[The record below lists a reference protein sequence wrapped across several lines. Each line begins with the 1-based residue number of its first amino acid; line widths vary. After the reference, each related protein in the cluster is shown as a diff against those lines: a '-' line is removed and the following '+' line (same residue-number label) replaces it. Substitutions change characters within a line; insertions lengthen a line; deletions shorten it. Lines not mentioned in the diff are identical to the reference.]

1 MGQGYNHDQ
10 DMLVILKNWNHLS
23 ENQKKILLLLDVVP
37 EEFKAKKNA

>member
-23 ENQKKILLLLDVVP
+23 ENQKKSYYY
-37 EEFKAKKNA
+37 